1 MRLLLDT
8 HVFLWWIGDSDKLSQ
23 PAREVLADS
32 ANDAFLST
40 ASAWEMAIKIRIG
53 KLSLS
58 EDLDRFLPAQLGR
71 NAIRVIPI
79 GLSHAMHVR
88 RLPLHHRDPFD
99 RMLVAQAQLE
109 EMTLLTADRW
119 IRRYDVETH
128 W

>member
-1 MRLLLDT
+1 MKLLLDT

-23 PAREVLADS
+23 SARDALTDS
-32 ANDAFLST
+32 TNDLFFST
-40 ASAWEMAIKIRIG
+40 ASAWEMAIKLRTG

-58 EDLDRFLPAQLGR
+58 EDLDRFLPTQLQR
-71 NAIRVIPI
+71 NAIQVIPI

-88 RLPLHHRDPFD
+88 RLPLHHRGPFD
-99 RMLVAQAQLE
+99 RMLVAQATLE
-109 EMTLLTADRW
+109 EMTLLTADPW